1 LEDVSSAESIQ
12 HNMSARNVV
21 LRGRDNMGDV
31 MVQLRVLPES
41 IDVDLK
47 KLKQAISEK
56 IEKLCKINEVKEE
69 EIGFGLSALLFT
81 VIIPDEEGKIDSV
94 ETAISSVKDVSQV
107 DTRDVT
113 LI

>member
-1 LEDVSSAESIQ
+1 
-12 HNMSARNVV
+12 
-21 LRGRDNMGDV
+21 